1 MNNTP
6 SLVFLLEKRHKRVH
20 NFMLVSSVDVG
31 VAFRREYFEMDQSK
45 FDVEGVE
52 KLQQLY

>member
-1 MNNTP
+1 
-6 SLVFLLEKRHKRVH
+6 
-20 NFMLVSSVDVG
+20 MLVSSVDVG